1 MDLYRFKMVVYIERR
16 KFIFWVECNFEMSVS
31 KTLDDKSQSVHPLK
45 FNVYFKMRG
54 EKIVTEKKI
63 IVQFTMLTFC
73 IAYLVSG
80 ALIALGQFGY
90 SVHNWVHTL
99 QQFGMNIPFAIYI
112 LSPAIASYIVLKK
125 NNKIA
130 DFKEWLKSVFYAKNN
145 ISLYLY
151 VVAGL
156 SLYFLIHLGFSG
168 RKEMVLPFY
177 TFFLSLPGNLIIGGL
192 EEAGWMYILQP
203 ELDKKYGFV
212 LSSIYV
218 GIIWILWH
226 IPLFFIP
233 GTNHGEGL
241 INFWMFIVQLIAFR
255 FFNGAIYKISGKG
268 RVFMC
273 VLFHTMF
280 NAASP
285 IFGTMTMTWA
295 GTIAANDMIVLV
307 SIITVV
313 IYDKRISE

>member
-1 MDLYRFKMVVYIERR
+1 M
-16 KFIFWVECNFEMSVS
+16 
-31 KTLDDKSQSVHPLK
+31 TH
-45 FNVYFKMRG
+45 
-54 EKIVTEKKI
+54 KKI
-63 IVQFTMLTFC
+63 TVQFTMLTFC

-80 ALIALGQFGY
+80 ALIVLGQFGY
-90 SVHNWVHTL
+90 SVHNWVHSL

-125 NNKIA
+125 NNKIVG
-130 DFKEWLKSVFYAKNN
+130 FKEWLRTVFYAKNS
-145 ISLYLY
+145 ISLYLF
-151 VVAGL
+151 VASGL
-156 SLYFLIHLGFSG
+156 ALYFLIHIAVSG
-168 RKEMVLPFY
+168 RTEMVLPFY
-177 TFFLSLPGNLIIGGL
+177 AFFLSLPGNLIIGGL

-212 LSSIYV
+212 SSSVFV
-218 GIIWILWH
+218 GMIWILWH

-241 INFWMFIVQLIAFR
+241 INFWMFAVQLIAFR

-268 RVFMC
+268 HVFMC

-285 IFGTMTMTWA
+285 IFGTMTMTWI
-295 GTIAANDMIVLV
+295 GTIAANAVIVLV
-307 SIITVV
+307 SIVTVV
-313 IYDKRISE
+313 IYDKKNSPIVSNRGAN

>member
-1 MDLYRFKMVVYIERR
+1 MT
-16 KFIFWVECNFEMSVS
+16 N
-31 KTLDDKSQSVHPLK
+31 
-45 FNVYFKMRG
+45 
-54 EKIVTEKKI
+54 KKI
-63 IVQFTMLTFC
+63 TVQFTILTFA

-80 ALIALGQFGY
+80 TLIALGKFGY

-112 LSPAIASYIVLKK
+112 LSPAIASYIVLKR

-130 DFKEWLKSVFYAKNN
+130 DFKEWLKTVFYAKNN
-145 ISLYLY
+145 ISIYLF

-156 SLYFLIHLGFSG
+156 ALYFLTHIAVSG
-168 RKEMVLPFY
+168 RMEMVLPFY
-177 TFFLSLPGNLIIGGL
+177 TFFLSLPGNLIIGGM
-192 EEAGWMYILQP
+192 EESGWMYILQP

-212 LSSIYV
+212 LSAVFV
-218 GIIWILWH
+218 GIIWTLWH

-241 INFWMFIVQLIAFR
+241 INFWMFAVQLMAFR

-273 VLFHTMF
+273 VLFHTIF

-285 IFGTMTMTWA
+285 LFGTITMTWA
-295 GTIAANDMIVLV
+295 GTIAANSALVLV

-313 IYDKRISE
+313 IYDKKSRRIA

>member
-1 MDLYRFKMVVYIERR
+1 MID
-16 KFIFWVECNFEMSVS
+16 
-31 KTLDDKSQSVHPLK
+31 
-45 FNVYFKMRG
+45 
-54 EKIVTEKKI
+54 KKI
-63 IVQFTMLTFC
+63 IIQFTTLTFC

-90 SVHNWVHTL
+90 SVHNWVHSL

-130 DFKEWLKSVFYAKNN
+130 DFKEWLKTVFYAKNN
-145 ISLYLY
+145 ISLYLF

-156 SLYFLIHLGFSG
+156 ALYFLIHIAVSG
-168 RKEMVLPFY
+168 PTAMVLPFY

-192 EEAGWMYILQP
+192 EEAGWMYVLQP

-212 LSSIYV
+212 LSSLLV

-241 INFWMFIVQLIAFR
+241 INFWMFAVQLMAFR

-285 IFGTMTMTWA
+285 LFGTMTMTWA
-295 GTIAANDMIVLV
+295 GTIAANAVIVLV
-307 SIITVV
+307 SMVTVV
-313 IYDKRISE
+313 IYDQKSRRMV

>member
-1 MDLYRFKMVVYIERR
+1 MTD
-16 KFIFWVECNFEMSVS
+16 
-31 KTLDDKSQSVHPLK
+31 
-45 FNVYFKMRG
+45 
-54 EKIVTEKKI
+54 KKI
-63 IVQFTMLTFC
+63 TVQFTMLTFC

-80 ALIALGQFGY
+80 ALIAIGQFGY
-90 SVHNWVHTL
+90 TVYNWVNSL
-99 QQFGMNIPFAIYI
+99 QQFVMNVPFAIYI

-130 DFKEWLKSVFYAKNN
+130 NFKEWLKTVFYIKNN
-145 ISLYLY
+145 IFLYLF

-156 SLYFLIHLGFSG
+156 ALYFLIHLAVSG
-168 RKEMVLPFY
+168 RTEIGLPFY
-177 TFFLSLPGNLIIGGL
+177 TFFLSLPGGLIIGGL

-212 LSSIYV
+212 LSSVFV
-218 GIIWILWH
+218 GIVWILWH

-233 GTNHGEGL
+233 GTNHEVGL
-241 INFWMFIVQLIAFR
+241 INFGMFAVQLMAFR
-255 FFNGAIYKISGKG
+255 FFNGAIYRISGKG

-285 IFGTMTMTWA
+285 IFGTMTMTWG
-295 GTIAANDMIVLV
+295 GTIAANAVIVLV
-307 SIITVV
+307 SIVTIM
-313 IYDKRISE
+313 IYDKKNRRIV

>member
-1 MDLYRFKMVVYIERR
+1 MGNRWTEDTHEI
-16 KFIFWVECNFEMSVS
+16 
-31 KTLDDKSQSVHPLK
+31 
-45 FNVYFKMRG
+45 KMRG
-54 EKIVTEKKI
+54 EAIVTDKKI
-63 IVQFTMLTFC
+63 IVQFTALTFC

-80 ALIALGQFGY
+80 TLIALGQFGY
-90 SVHNWVHTL
+90 SVHNWVHTFR
-99 QQFGMNIPFAIYI
+99 QFGMNVPFAIYI

-125 NNKIA
+125 NNKITG
-130 DFKEWLKSVFYAKNN
+130 FKEWLRTVFYAKNS
-145 ISLYLY
+145 ISLYLF
-151 VVAGL
+151 VIAGL
-156 SLYFLIHLGFSG
+156 ALYFLIHIAASG
-168 RKEMVLPFY
+168 RTELVLPFY

-203 ELDKKYGFV
+203 GLDKKYGFV
-212 LSSIYV
+212 LSSVSV
-218 GIIWILWH
+218 GIIWVLWH

-241 INFWMFIVQLIAFR
+241 INFWMFAVQLIAFR

-285 IFGTMTMTWA
+285 IFGTLTMTWT
-295 GTIAANDMIVLV
+295 GTIAANAVIVLV
-307 SIITVV
+307 SIVTVV
-313 IYDKRISE
+313 IYGNKSRRMV

>member
-1 MDLYRFKMVVYIERR
+1 MTD
-16 KFIFWVECNFEMSVS
+16 
-31 KTLDDKSQSVHPLK
+31 
-45 FNVYFKMRG
+45 
-54 EKIVTEKKI
+54 KKI
-63 IVQFTMLTFC
+63 IVQFTMLTFF

-80 ALIALGQFGY
+80 ALIVLGQFGY
-90 SVHNWVHTL
+90 SVHNWVHSL

-125 NNKIA
+125 NKKIA
-130 DFKEWLKSVFYAKNN
+130 DFKEWLKTVFYAPNN
-145 ISLYLY
+145 VSIYLY

-156 SLYFLIHLGFSG
+156 ALYFLVHIVVSG
-168 RKEMVLPFY
+168 PTEMVLPFY
-177 TFFLSLPGNLIIGGL
+177 TFFLSLPVSLIIGGL

-212 LSSIYV
+212 LSSVLV
-218 GIIWILWH
+218 GIIWTSWH

-241 INFWMFIVQLIAFR
+241 INFWMFAVQLIAFR

-295 GTIAANDMIVLV
+295 GTIAANAVIILV
-307 SIITVV
+307 SIATVV
-313 IYDKRISE
+313 IYDKKNRGII